1 MLRSFANKEKV
12 RFSTVLVDEAAQC
25 MESASLPA
33 IVLGCER
40 LILVGDQNQLPP
52 VVASPQALEH
62 GLGVSLFARLAAGG
76 MKPSLLNE
84 QYRMHPK
91 IAEFS
96 SSRFY
101 GGLVQTKV
109 EAVDR
114 PVPKGFNWPNPTIP
128 VVFVDVCPD
137 AMYIIDKTAKSKK
150 SEDSSD
156 TVATGDTGSTGDAGA
171 TGDTVSEATLIAAI
185 PAEENMI
192 PVEEDYSPDTFSP
205 LNGGFEDYRIDSQTS
220 YSNAAEAEVVM
231 GIVRGFL
238 KQGDTMLGQIGVI
251 SPYKAQVRLLAD
263 RFRAEGWVEQIVSK
277 GQDHF
282 KTDMNKALGIGPGPP
297 PSVKSALSPS
307 STSTASAGGNKKNQ
321 KGDKKEH
328 GGLHIEKGKTGRDK
342 FAFSERERAILLGSK
357 EKEKGPSSK
366 DNAARTLL
374 MQRLHA
380 NFNQPVVKVEKV
392 IPVDVD
398 EDTLAFTQAI
408 SMYAVTADEK
418 AEDDGGSGTGT
429 GGPAVVEPKDEK
441 IEVRSVDGFQGRE
454 KDLIVISSVRSNE
467 RGHVGFL
474 QDWRRLNVA
483 GEYCRLY

>member
-1 MLRSFANKEKV
+1 MRSFANKEKV

-114 PVPKGFNWPNPTIP
+114 PVPKGYNWPNPTIP
-128 VVFVDVCPD
+128 VVFIDVCPD
-137 AMYIIDKTAKSKK
+137 AMYIVDKTAKAKK
-150 SEDSSD
+150 SEELPDKD
-156 TVATGDTGSTGDAGA
+156 TVATGDA
-171 TGDTVSEATLIAAI
+171 VSEATLISEADAV
-185 PAEENMI
+185 PAEMNMI
-192 PVEEDYSPDTFSP
+192 PVEEDDIPDTFYP
-205 LNGGFEDYRIDSQTS
+205 LNGGFEDYRLDSQTS
-220 YSNAAEAEVVM
+220 FSNAAEAEVVM
-231 GIVRGFL
+231 GIVKGFL

-282 KTDMNKALGIGPGPP
+282 KTDMNKALGIGPGSPA
-297 PSVKSALSPS
+297 SLKSALSASSSPS
-307 STSTASAGGNKKNQ
+307 AGAGGNKKNQ

-328 GGLHIEKGKTGRDK
+328 KGLHIERGKTGRDK
-342 FAFSERERAILLGSK
+342 FAFSEKERAILLGSK

-366 DNAARTLL
+366 DNAARALL

-408 SMYAVTADEK
+408 TMYAVTADEK
-418 AEDDGGSGTGT
+418 AEDDGGTGT

-454 KDLIVISSVRSNE
+454 KDVIVISSVRSNE

-483 GEYCRLY
+483 GECCRLYG

>member
-1 MLRSFANKEKV
+1 MRSFANKEKV

-109 EAVDR
+109 EAEDR
-114 PVPKGFNWPNPTIP
+114 PVPKGFNWPNPEIP
-128 VVFVDVCPD
+128 VVFVDVSPD
-137 AMYIIDKTAKSKK
+137 QMYMIDKTVKVKK
-150 SEDSSD
+150 STD
-156 TVATGDTGSTGDAGA
+156 TVAAGDEGA
-171 TGDTVSEATLIAAI
+171 TVTEATLFADSGITDI
-185 PAEENMI
+185 DGM
-192 PVEEDYSPDTFSP
+192 DDRPDTFQP
-205 LNGGFEDYRIDSQTS
+205 INGGFEDYRIESQTS
-220 YSNAAEAEVVM
+220 FSNAAEAEVIM

-238 KQGDTMLGQIGVI
+238 KQGDTTLGQIGVI
-251 SPYKAQVRLLAD
+251 SPYKAQVRLMAD

-282 KTDMNKALGIGPGPP
+282 KTDMEKALGISRPP
-297 PSVKSALSPS
+297 VVSPS
-307 STSTASAGGNKKNQ
+307 TS
-321 KGDKKEH
+321 KGDKKFQKGDRGDKKEVT
-328 GGLHIEKGKTGRDK
+328 GMVIAQGKTARDK
-342 FAFSERERAILLGSK
+342 FAFTDKERAILLGSK
-357 EKEKGPSSK
+357 EKDKGPSAK
-366 DNAARTLL
+366 DTTARALL
-374 MQRLHA
+374 LQRLHS
-380 NFNQPVVKVEKV
+380 NFNQPVVKEEKV
-392 IPVDVD
+392 IPVDMD
-398 EDTLAFTQAI
+398 EDKLAFTQAI
-408 SMYAVTADEK
+408 SMYSITDDK
-418 AEDDGGSGTGT
+418 AEDDGGSGI
-429 GGPAVVEPKDEK
+429 GGPGSVEPKDEK

-467 RGHVGFL
+467 KGHVGFL

-483 GEYCRLY
+483 GECVVRLIVCLSVVK